1 MLEKLNQR
9 EKFLVAVAL
18 ILVFS
23 IFIFI
28 AFRLIKKK
36 KEEIIEETL
45 RLQNELQILQ
55 RLKENIASIPKV
67 SDIPDKNQFLNLVSQ
82 KLQEMQLT
90 PNNIRDRE
98 EKIGKGNSKMIL
110 IDLSFNSI
118 PLPKL
123 FQFLYEIE
131 YNQKGIKVREIL
143 IRKPLP
149 GRDIF
154 DVRLSIYVQKN
165 D

>member
-9 EKFLVAVAL
+9 EKFLL
-18 ILVFS
+18 GITLVFIFS
-23 IFIFI
+23 IVVFL

-36 KEEIIEETL
+36 KEEISEETL
-45 RLQNELQILQ
+45 KLQNDLQTLQ
-55 RLKENIASIPKV
+55 RLKENIASIPKIA
-67 SDIPDKNQFLNLVSQ
+67 DIPDKNQFLNLVSQ
-82 KLQEMQLT
+82 KLQELQLT

-131 YNQKGIKVREIL
+131 FNQKGIKVREIL

-165 D
+165 E